1 MARTVTPKVAA
12 LIERG
17 TQLARAGE
25 FLEAARSFERALQ
38 QMPELAEVHAMRA
51 DALMRAERLE
61 PALASIDRALRLR
74 PGWGEAL
81 MLRGNIEAML
91 ERYAAAETSF
101 RRALQL
107 GGPGPSLQAN
117 LGNVLFEQERFAEAL
132 EAYDQALRGNQAVEL
147 LIRRAKTL
155 YALGRRDQ
163 ATQAWEAVLERE
175 PASLEAMEQLLLLYM
190 GARRMDDIAALCA
203 RGVAL
208 APQDPAFRIAEGW
221 LAAWGGDDEA
231 SLEKYRQAA
240 ALAPKGDKLHHE
252 AVTSEAMGLFQLHR
266 WQEGWARYLWRH
278 DRDLLREAYPLL
290 ARDPGAIASAAAPL
304 RIRVHFEQG
313 LGDELFFLRF
323 APLVRAR
330 GHRLSYRTAPKLIAL
345 LEGQADLF
353 DRLVPGTEEDPQPCD
368 VELQTSD
375 LALASGAGVAPPLP
389 LVPEAARRG
398 AMLERLRAF
407 GPPPYVG
414 VTWRAGLLPEEQV
427 KFRDVPVWLKR
438 APAEEL
444 GRLLRA
450 VQATVVILQRKP
462 DPQELE
468 RFRGAL
474 GREALD
480 ASDTNDD
487 LREALA
493 LLSLLDEYI
502 GVSNTNMHLL
512 AGLAGRRAR
521 VLLQNPPEWRWEK
534 AGNSSVWFPG
544 FELYRASQQSLW
556 DEALHKL
563 AQDLGNSLKN
573 KN

>member
-17 TQLARAGE
+17 MQLVRAGD
-25 FLEAARSFERALQ
+25 FAEAARAFERALQ

-61 PALASIDRALRLR
+61 PAFASIERALRLR
-74 PGWGEAL
+74 PAWGEAL

-91 ERYAAAETSF
+91 SRYAAAEASF
-101 RRALQL
+101 RQALQL
-107 GGPGPSLQAN
+107 GGPRPSLYAN

-132 EAYDQALRGNQAVEL
+132 EAYDQSLRGNQAVEL

-155 YALGRRDQ
+155 YALGRRDE
-163 ATQAWEAVLERE
+163 ATQAWEAVLERD

-190 GARRMDDIAALCA
+190 GARRMDDLATLCA

-221 LAAWGGDDEA
+221 LAAWAGDEEA
-231 SLEKYRQAA
+231 SIEKYRQAA

-252 AVTSEAMGLFQLHR
+252 AVLSEAMGLFKLHR
-266 WQEGWARYLWRH
+266 WREGWARYLWRH
-278 DRDLLREAYPLL
+278 DRDVLREAYPRL
-290 ARDPGAIASAAAPL
+290 AGDPAAIASAAPL

-323 APLVRAR
+323 APLVKAR
-330 GHRLSYRTAPKLIAL
+330 GHRLVYRTAPRLIAL
-345 LEGQADLF
+345 LESRADLF
-353 DRLVPGTEEDPQPCD
+353 DSLVPAPEEDPLPCD

-375 LALASGAGVAPPLP
+375 LALASGAGLAPPLA
-389 LVPEAARRG
+389 LVPEAGRCG

-414 VTWRAGLLPEEQV
+414 VTWRAGLLPEEQLN
-427 KFRDVPVWLKR
+427 FRDKLIWRKR
-438 APAEEL
+438 TPADEL
-444 GRLLRA
+444 GRLLRPA
-450 VQATVVILQRKP
+450 KSTVVILQRKP
-462 DPQELE
+462 DPQDMQQFLA
-468 RFRGAL
+468 AL

-487 LREALA
+487 LRDALA

-502 GVSNTNMHLL
+502 GPSNTNMHLL
-512 AGLAGRRAR
+512 CGLAGRRAR
-521 VLLQNPPEWRWEK
+521 VLLQMPPEWRWGKSGDE
-534 AGNSSVWFPG
+534 SPWFPG
-544 FELYRASQQSLW
+544 FALYRQDTANSW
-556 DEALHKL
+556 DAAFERLKR
-563 AQDLGNSLKN
+563 DLQF
-573 KN
+573 

>member
-17 TQLARAGE
+17 MQHARAGE
-25 FLEAARSFERALQ
+25 FAEAGRAFERVLQ

-51 DALMRAERLE
+51 DALMRADKLE
-61 PALASIDRALRLR
+61 PALTCAERALRLR

-101 RRALQL
+101 RQALQL
-107 GGPGPSLQAN
+107 GAPNPSLHAN

-132 EAYDQALRGNQAVEL
+132 EAYEHALRGNQAVEL

-155 YALGRRDQ
+155 YALGRRDE

-190 GARRMDDIAALCA
+190 GARRMDDLAALCA
-203 RGVAL
+203 RGAAL
-208 APQDPAFRIAEGW
+208 APRDPAFRIGEGW
-221 LAAWGGDDEA
+221 VAAWGGDDEA

-240 ALAPKGDKLHHE
+240 ALAPKGDKLYYE
-252 AVTSEAMGLFQLHR
+252 AVLSEAMSLFKLER
-266 WQEGWARYLWRH
+266 WQEGWQRYFGRL
-278 DRDLLREAYPLL
+278 DRDALREAYPRLVREPGEL
-290 ARDPGAIASAAAPL
+290 AAVRTPL

-323 APLVRAR
+323 APLVKAR
-330 GHRLSYRTAPKLIAL
+330 GHRLSYRTAPRLIAL
-345 LEGQADLF
+345 LGPRAELF
-353 DRLVPGTEEDPQPCD
+353 DGMGPGTEPDPLPCD
-368 VELQTSD
+368 VELLTSD
-375 LALASGAGVAPPLP
+375 LALLSGAGVAPPLP
-389 LVPEAARRG
+389 LAPDAARRG

-414 VTWRAGLLPEEQV
+414 VTWRAGLLPEEQ
-427 KFRDVPVWLKR
+427 KPFRDLPIWLKR
-438 APAEEL
+438 TPVDDI
-444 GRLLRA
+444 GRLLRPLH
-450 VQATVVILQRKP
+450 ATIVILQRRP
-462 DPQELE
+462 DPQDLE

-474 GREALD
+474 GRDALD

-502 GVSNTNMHLL
+502 GPSNTNMHLL
-512 AGLAGRRAR
+512 SGLAGKRAR
-521 VLLQNPPEWRWEK
+521 VLLQNPPEWRWGK
-534 AGNSSVWFPG
+534 TGNSSVWFPG
-544 FELYRASQQSLW
+544 FELYRATQQSSW
-556 DEALHKL
+556 VEAFERL
-563 AQDLGNSLKN
+563 AKDLASY
-573 KN
+573 